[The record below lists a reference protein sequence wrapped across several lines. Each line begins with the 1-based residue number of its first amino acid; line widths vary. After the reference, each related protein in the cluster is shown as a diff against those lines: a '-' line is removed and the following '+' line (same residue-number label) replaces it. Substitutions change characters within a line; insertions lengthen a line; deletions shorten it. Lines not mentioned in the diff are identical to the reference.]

1 MDSVELTKLVAQE
14 ALDTKARDLKIMDLR
29 GLVSY
34 TDFFVL
40 ATATSTRQSQA
51 IADRVYLKVKNQL
64 YKLPISLEG
73 HASGQWVLLDY
84 GDVVMHIFLEDQRA
98 YYGLDQMWADAPELL
113 LPGQKRRARRGRAS
127 PPRKI
132 AAKQKPRRSP
142 PPKSPRR
149 KTPAKKKK

>member
-1 MDSVELTKLVAQE
+1 MDTVELAKLIAQE
-14 ALDTKARDLKIMDLR
+14 ALDTKARDLRILDLR

-51 IADRVYLKVKNQL
+51 IADRIYLKAKNQL
-64 YKLPISLEG
+64 HKLPISLEG

-113 LPGQKRRARRGRAS
+113 LPGQKKRPRRGRAV
-127 PPRKI
+127 PPKKKT
-132 AAKQKPRRSP
+132 AAKRRP
-142 PPKSPRR
+142 PAAKTTRR
-149 KTPAKKKK
+149 KSPAKKKK